1 MSYMKFTRLLL
12 VLYIILLSADVFAG
26 SIHTGSG
33 NNNVQFGSVPF
44 RSLNVTMNVCRLD
57 FRDVMTR
64 QGAFTELFSED
75 LGFSNVVGYPK
86 LPVYHKLIQVP
97 LGAEYDISIIS
108 SHFTEVRLSDLGVVS
123 SVIPAQAPLSKHIT
137 DLSLLPFEM
146 NPVAYLQNS
155 FSDAPLV
162 SVAYVGIMRAVALAR
177 LDISPVRYNP
187 VSGMLRIYDHLE
199 ARITFRHPDLEASNR
214 LLAKYSSPWYQSLYS
229 RIPNYTKAADSL
241 QSSSPA
247 TYVIIAPPCF
257 KNVLSRFIA
266 WKTRKGFR
274 VIAGYTD
281 DPLVGS
287 SRATIKD
294 YLQGLYE
301 NPPAG
306 YNAPSFVLFAGD
318 VDKIPAYNTNG
329 HPSDMYYCEYT
340 NDHIPEVT
348 YGRFAAGDTVQMNAY
363 IDKTLE
369 YEKYTM
375 PSDDFLGEAV
385 MVAGADPNCGPL
397 YGNGQIN
404 YGTSNYFN
412 TTHGILSHT
421 YLQPEMVPGTYGP
434 AIHTNVSDGVAF
446 ANYTAHGSEG
456 GWADPS
462 FGINDIA
469 PLQNAHK
476 YCLMVGNCC
485 KTSNFAVS
493 CFAKEVTRATG
504 KGALGYI
511 GCSDYSYWDEDFWW
525 ACGFKTV
532 STNPVYD
539 SAHLGSY
546 DKTFHDH
553 GEPLPDYFVTMG
565 QMVQAGDYAVEE
577 SSSGIKLYYWE
588 TYCLMGDPSL
598 CVYYSVPTALQAE
611 FPHLVLPGT
620 SSLAVTTEPLSYVAI
635 SLNDST
641 LLDART
647 VDSSG
652 LAVLSFPAVSSPC
665 YARLI
670 ITKQNR
676 KPLVDS
682 VEFHDFPA
690 GIAGGNAGH
699 IEIYP
704 NPFTDKFSVVC
715 NSGKAEVISLG
726 VYDIYGNC
734 LITEDKQFSKT
745 SQAMMIDG
753 SRLSPGIYFCRI
765 QGGSWSGIRKVIKE
779 K

>member
-1 MSYMKFTRLLL
+1 
-12 VLYIILLSADVFAG
+12 
-26 SIHTGSG
+26 
-33 NNNVQFGSVPF
+33 
-44 RSLNVTMNVCRLD
+44 
-57 FRDVMTR
+57 
-64 QGAFTELFSED
+64 
-75 LGFSNVVGYPK
+75 
-86 LPVYHKLIQVP
+86 
-97 LGAEYDISIIS
+97 
-108 SHFTEVRLSDLGVVS
+108 
-123 SVIPAQAPLSKHIT
+123 
-137 DLSLLPFEM
+137 
-146 NPVAYLQNS
+146 
-155 FSDAPLV
+155 
-162 SVAYVGIMRAVALAR
+162 
-177 LDISPVRYNP
+177 
-187 VSGMLRIYDHLE
+187 
-199 ARITFRHPDLEASNR
+199 
-214 LLAKYSSPWYQSLYS
+214 
-229 RIPNYTKAADSL
+229 
-241 QSSSPA
+241 
-247 TYVIIAPPCF
+247 
-257 KNVLSRFIA
+257 
-266 WKTRKGFR
+266 
-274 VIAGYTD
+274 
-281 DPLVGS
+281 
-287 SRATIKD
+287 
-294 YLQGLYE
+294 
-301 NPPAG
+301 
-306 YNAPSFVLFAGD
+306 
-318 VDKIPAYNTNG
+318 
-329 HPSDMYYCEYT
+329 
-340 NDHIPEVT
+340 
-348 YGRFAAGDTVQMNAY
+348 
-363 IDKTLE
+363 
-369 YEKYTM
+369 
-375 PSDDFLGEAV
+375 
-385 MVAGADPNCGPL
+385 
-397 YGNGQIN
+397 
-404 YGTSNYFN
+404 
-412 TTHGILSHT
+412 
-421 YLQPEMVPGTYGP
+421 
-434 AIHTNVSDGVAF
+434 
-446 ANYTAHGSEG
+446 
-456 GWADPS
+456 
-462 FGINDIA
+462 
-469 PLQNAHK
+469 
-476 YCLMVGNCC
+476 MVGNCC

-704 NPFTDKFSVVC
+704 NPFTDKFSAVC